1 MIRSIA
7 IAAAVLLTAL
17 TALVPEPAAP
27 QPIPPALAAMADT
40 EREFAKA
47 ATAKGWRDAFLE
59 FFADDA
65 VAFTPDV
72 VPAKDRLRKQPSTP
86 FSEFELVWEPRT
98 GDVAASGDL
107 GWLTGPSTSINHK
120 ANPKAPDAGPR
131 HGCYLSIWRRQ
142 PDGRWRVIV
151 DVGVDSPTPV
161 PFPEG
166 FTRSTIS
173 THFTG
178 SEKGEPASTS
188 LTTADRELNAQIAA
202 SGFAA
207 AFSSRLSPLSRLHRP
222 GHVPM
227 VGPPAIEAWLK
238 AQAQQGSAEF
248 GSAAASLAGDFGYTH
263 GRFTVTSPAPTT
275 GVYIRLWSRDAS
287 GRWWVMADVA
297 QTFKPPR

>member
-1 MIRSIA
+1 MIRWSA
-7 IAAAVLLTAL
+7 IAAGAVLLTAL
-17 TALVPEPAAP
+17 MQEPAA
-27 QPIPPALAAMADT
+27 QLSIPPELEAMAAT

-65 VAFTPDV
+65 IAFTPDV

-98 GDVAASGDL
+98 GDVSASGDL

-131 HGCYLSIWRRQ
+131 HGCYLSVWRRQ

-151 DVGVDSPTPV
+151 DVGVDAPTPV
-161 PFPEG
+161 AFPGG
-166 FTRSTIS
+166 FTRSTIP
-173 THFTG
+173 TRFAG
-178 SEKGEPASTS
+178 QGKGEPATAS
-188 LTTADRELNAQIAA
+188 LAASDRELNAEIEAR
-202 SGFAA
+202 GFAS
-207 AFSSRLSPLSRLHRP
+207 AFSSRLAPLSRLHRP
-222 GHVPM
+222 GHVPI
-227 VGPPAIEAWLK
+227 VGPGAIDAWLK
-238 AQAQQGSAEF
+238 AQAQEGSAQAAF
-248 GSAAASLAGDFGYTH
+248 ADTSSAADFGYTY
-263 GRFTVTSPAPTT
+263 GRFTVTAPAPSS
-275 GVYIRLWSRDAS
+275 GVYIRLWSRDEA